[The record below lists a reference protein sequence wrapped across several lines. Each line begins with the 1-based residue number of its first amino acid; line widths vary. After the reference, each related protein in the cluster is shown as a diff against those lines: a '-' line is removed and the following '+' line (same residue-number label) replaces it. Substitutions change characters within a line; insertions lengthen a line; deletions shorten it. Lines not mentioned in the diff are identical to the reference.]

1 MPPDIDVDIAGV
13 AGCRLVSLDD
23 MQRLAQENNRR
34 KQQALVDAEEILRE
48 DLEKIRKVLSFH
60 RFTEAV
66 PEWKERYGKYPAEKL
81 LYLLRDEVDSVS
93 FEAVL
98 KVLMQR

>member
-34 KQQALVDAEEILRE
+34 KQQALVDAEEILR
-48 DLEKIRKVLSFH
+48 KILKKSAKCCLFIDSRK
-60 RFTEAV
+60 RFLNGRNAMGSILPKNCSIFCGMKWTAF
-66 PEWKERYGKYPAEKL
+66 P
-81 LYLLRDEVDSVS
+81 LRR
-93 FEAVL
+93 F
-98 KVLMQR
+98 